1 MSKKY
6 FLVPG
11 VLILVTI
18 LFFAFSK
25 LSTINHQPSAPTPT
39 PEAVKQLLPDQA
51 PQVSL
56 SFSTDAHYVTVN
68 VTNIHADQIEYNL
81 IYTATVKASQIQT
94 GVNASKKLNGETTY
108 TERQLLGSESSGHFT
123 YHQNIH
129 DATME
134 LTLRDVQNR
143 SVYTATYPFT
153 LSPGST
159 IDLKA
164 SDS

>member
-1 MSKKY
+1 MPKKY
-6 FLVPG
+6 
-11 VLILVTI
+11 LIPIAVIVI
-18 LFFAFSK
+18 LTVFGFKSLF
-25 LSTINHQPSAPTPT
+25 INHKSVVAPTPT

-94 GVNASKKLNGETTY
+94 GVNASKKLSGVTTY

-134 LTLRDVQNR
+134 LTLRDAQNR
-143 SVYTATYPFT
+143 SVYTTTYPFT
-153 LSPGST
+153 LSPGSS
-159 IDLKA
+159 INLKA
-164 SDS
+164 SE